1 MKQTIGFIGLGIMGR
16 PMAQNL
22 VAAGYPLIV
31 YSRSPDKLEALQKA
45 GAKTARTPK
54 ELAANSDIIITI
66 LPDAPQIR
74 EVAFGKDGLFE
85 GLKPKSIFIDMSTT
99 DTATGP
105 EIQKKFT
112 SKDVD
117 TLDAPVSGG
126 EPGAISGSL
135 SIMVG
140 GKKESFERALPIF
153 EILGK
158 KINHMGGHG
167 AGQITKSCNQI
178 ATALAT
184 QGIIEAFTLAAGAGI
199 DLPRLKEVLS
209 GGFADSRALSIT
221 GDKII
226 RRDFNPGFKL
236 ELYRKDLNIARQ
248 AAWERSLELP
258 GTELLFR
265 EMDGLLQKGKGALDF
280 SALIQVFEK

>member
-1 MKQTIGFIGLGIMGR
+1 MGK
-16 PMAQNL
+16 PMATNL
-22 VAAGYPLIV
+22 INAGYPLIA
-31 YSRSPDKLEALQKA
+31 YSRSNPDA
-45 GAKTARTPK
+45 TARSPK
-54 ELAANSDIIITI
+54 ELAAASDIIICV

-74 EVAFGKDGLFE
+74 EVAFGKDGLLE
-85 GLKPKSIFIDMSTT
+85 GLKPSSLFIDMSTT
-99 DTATGP
+99 DVATEL
-105 EIQKKFT
+105 EIQRRFEAKG
-112 SKDVD
+112 VD

-126 EPGAISGSL
+126 QPGAVNGSL

-140 GKKESFERALPIF
+140 GRKESFERALPIF
-153 EILGK
+153 QVLGK
-158 KINHMGGHG
+158 NINHMGGHG

-178 ATALAT
+178 ATALIT
-184 QGIIEAFTLAAGAGI
+184 QGIIEAFTLAASAGI
-199 DLPRLKEVLS
+199 DLTRLKEVMS

-248 AAWERSLELP
+248 AALERALEFP

-265 EMDGLLQKGKGALDF
+265 EMDSLLQKGKGALDF